1 MKSMRIFS
9 RAFAAAALIAATI
22 SCGNVVRSSRAP
34 VMLVIN
40 NLQATRG
47 AATVGQPGSNLV
59 SDVFTLVTSGGVCT
73 QAAPCPTIFAD
84 TGLVTLSIAL
94 KDIGITNAA
103 TATSNNQVT
112 INRVHV
118 SYRRTDGRNQEGVD
132 VPYGFDTASTGTVPA
147 SGTIQLGFII
157 VRSQAKEAPPLI
169 QLRTNF
175 QIISAIIDV
184 TLYGTDIVGNEVSVT
199 GSIGVDFANFGDQ

>member
-1 MKSMRIFS
+1 MRTFS

-22 SCGNVVRSSRAP
+22 SCGNVVRSSRSP
-34 VMLVIN
+34 VMLVIS

-47 AATVGQPGSNLV
+47 AATIGQPGSNLV

-84 TGLVTLSIAL
+84 TGLVTLSLAL

-112 INRVHV
+112 VNRVHV

-132 VPYGFDTASTGTVPA
+132 VPYGYDTASTATVPA
-147 SGTIQLGFII
+147 GGTVQVGFII
-157 VRSQAKEAPPLI
+157 VRSQAKESSPLI
-169 QLRTNF
+169 ELRTNF
-175 QIISAIIDV
+175 QVISAIIDV
-184 TLYGTDIVGNEVSVT
+184 TIYGTDIVGNDVSAT
-199 GSIGVDFANFGDQ
+199 GSLGVDFANFGDQ

>member
-132 VPYGFDTASTGTVPA
+132 VPYGYDTASTGTVPA
-147 SGTIQLGFII
+147 GGNLQLGFVI
-157 VRSQAKEAPPLI
+157 VRSQAKESSPLI

-184 TLYGTDIVGNEVSVT
+184 TFYGTDIVGNEVSVT

>member
-132 VPYGFDTASTGTVPA
+132 VPYGYDTASTGTVPA
-147 SGTIQLGFII
+147 GGNLQLGFVI
-157 VRSQAKEAPPLI
+157 VRSQAKESSPLI

>member
-1 MKSMRIFS
+1 MKSIHILS
-9 RAFAAAALIAATI
+9 RAFAAAALIAATM
-22 SCGNVVRSSRAP
+22 SCGNVVRNSRSP

-47 AATVGQPGSNLV
+47 AATQGQPGSNLV
-59 SDVFTLVTSGGVCT
+59 SDVFTLVTSGGTCT

-84 TGLVTLSIAL
+84 TGTVTMSLAL
-94 KDIGITNAA
+94 KDIGATNAA

-118 SYRRTDGRNQEGVD
+118 AYRRTDNRNQEGVD
-132 VPYGFDTASTGTVPA
+132 VPYGYDTASTATVPA
-147 SGTIQLGFII
+147 SGTVQFGFII
-157 VRSQAKEAPPLI
+157 VRSQAKEEPPLL

-184 TLYGTDIVGNEVSVT
+184 TFYGTDLVGNEVSAT

>member
-132 VPYGFDTASTGTVPA
+132 VPYGFDWALIRLTIRSAVSAVAIDGVP
-147 SGTIQLGFII
+147 
-157 VRSQAKEAPPLI
+157 RS
-169 QLRTNF
+169 
-175 QIISAIIDV
+175 
-184 TLYGTDIVGNEVSVT
+184 
-199 GSIGVDFANFGDQ
+199 

>member
-1 MKSMRIFS
+1 MKSMRIVS

-157 VRSQAKEAPPLI
+157 VRSQAKESPPLI

-184 TLYGTDIVGNEVSVT
+184 TFYGTDIVGNEVSVT

>member
-1 MKSMRIFS
+1 MKSMRIVS

-132 VPYGFDTASTGTVPA
+132 VPYGYDTASTGTVPA
-147 SGTIQLGFII
+147 GGNLQLGFVI
-157 VRSQAKEAPPLI
+157 VRSQAKESSPLI